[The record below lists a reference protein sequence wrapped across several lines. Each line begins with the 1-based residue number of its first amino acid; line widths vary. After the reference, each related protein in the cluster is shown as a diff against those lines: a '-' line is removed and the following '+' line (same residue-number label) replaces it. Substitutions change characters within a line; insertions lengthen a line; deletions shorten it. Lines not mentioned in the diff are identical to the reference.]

1 LNRTTQI
8 TQTEYSAF
16 QTAYDFF
23 NAELFS
29 GTLPAVLI
37 TLQRHSKAYGFLAPE
52 KFTGRSEQT
61 ATHEL
66 ALNPDHFGRTDE
78 AILSTLVHEMCHV
91 WQHTHGK
98 PPRKSYHDRQWAAKM
113 MEIGLHPSSTG
124 EPGGKQT
131 GPKVSHYVVEGGP
144 FAQAFARL
152 KAAGFELR
160 WQSRA
165 DDRERQKK
173 AASKTKYTCPN
184 CEQNAWAKP
193 DASLICGACY
203 DGEGS
208 INAMKATGLES
219 A

>member
-1 LNRTTQI
+1 MQI

-23 NAELFS
+23 NVELFS
-29 GTLPAVLI
+29 GTLPPVLI
-37 TLQRHSKAYGFLAPE
+37 TLQRQSRAYGYLSPE
-52 KFTGRSEQT
+52 RFVGRSEET

-78 AILSTLVHEMCHV
+78 EILSTLVHEMAHV
-91 WQHTHGK
+91 WQVTHGR
-98 PPRKSYHDRQWAAKM
+98 PPRKSYHDKQWAAKM

-124 EPGGKQT
+124 EPGGKET
-131 GPKVSHYVVEGGP
+131 GAKVSHYVIEGGL
-144 FAQAFARL
+144 FSVSFARL
-152 KAAGFELR
+152 KGAGFTLR

-184 CEQNAWAKP
+184 CGQNAWAKP
-193 DASLICGACY
+193 YAVLICGVCHIE
-203 DGEGS
+203 DGS
-208 INAMKATGLES
+208 IYEMEAEA
-219 A
+219 